1 MECRRNVKRCLYL
14 PALRSGGI
22 DQPKTRPRTI
32 NPMRPFQLPKL
43 LVLFPLAMH
52 LAVVSAS
59 CQGINP
65 GAARA
70 APPQNIK
77 WDPFLDTLQERTIRW
92 FLDVMPQKTGLT
104 PDRWPAQWPPSSI
117 TAVGFEGDHWAGQR
131 SE

>member
-77 WDPFLDTLQERTIRW
+77 WDPFLDTLQERIN
-92 FLDVMPQKTGLT
+92 
-104 PDRWPAQWPPSSI
+104 
-117 TAVGFEGDHWAGQR
+117 R
-131 SE
+131 SEEHTSELQSHSDLVCRLLLVKTNTNPN